1 MNLQNMQA
9 APGPA
14 VDDAR
19 FMQLALVLGR
29 RGLGNTWPNPAV
41 GAVIVKDGI
50 ILARGWTQTG
60 GRPHAEVEALRRAK
74 KTAQNALAGAT
85 MYVTLEPCFH
95 QGKSPP
101 CADAIIK
108 ADIARVVSALDD
120 PNPEVAGKGHEKL
133 RAKGVAVE
141 VGVGAEEARHAHAGH
156 ISRVTKSR
164 PHVLLKLAISADG
177 KVGLAGRKPAAIT
190 GAAARQRVFQM
201 RSASDAI
208 MVGIGTVLSD
218 NPQLTC
224 RLPGLE
230 ARSPV
235 RVVLDAQLRVP
246 LATSVVAT
254 VRETPTWVIASRKA
268 SSMAEEVLLHKGC
281 KVFRV
286 DDADGR
292 LDLDATLKVLAGEGI
307 TRLMVEGGATLAAG
321 LVAADLVDEAAL
333 IYSEKLIGDAGIAPL
348 EGMTLDALTS
358 RLHVRNS
365 EQIGADTLE
374 RFERT

>member
-1 MNLQNMQA
+1 MSLQDAQTA
-9 APGPA
+9 SEPA

-19 FMQLALVLGR
+19 FMTLALALGR

-41 GAVIVKDGI
+41 GAVIVKDGV
-50 ILARGWTQTG
+50 ILARGWTQEG

-85 MYVTLEPCFH
+85 MYVTLEPCSH
-95 QGKSPP
+95 KGKSPP

-108 ADIARVVSALDD
+108 AGIARVVSALDD

-133 RAKGVAVE
+133 RAEGIAVDI
-141 VGVGAEEARHAHAGH
+141 GVGAEEARRAHAGH
-156 ISRVTKSR
+156 ILRVTQGR

-177 KVGLAGRKPAAIT
+177 KVGLAGRKPAAIS
-190 GAAARQRVFQM
+190 GEAARQRVFQM
-201 RSASDAI
+201 RAQSDAI

-224 RLPGLE
+224 RLPGME

-254 VRETPTWVIASRKA
+254 VRATPTWVFASRKA
-268 SSMAEEVLLHKGC
+268 SSMAEEILQHKGC

-286 DDADGR
+286 DDENGR
-292 LDLDATLKVLAGEGI
+292 LDLDAVLKTLAGEGI
-307 TRLMVEGGATLAAG
+307 TRLMVEGGPRLAAS

-333 IYSEKLIGDAGIAPL
+333 IYSEKLIGDDGIAPL
-348 EGMTLDALTS
+348 EGMPLDGLTS

-374 RFERT
+374 IFERA